1 MQYYSWS
8 QDSELITQ
16 RLDKGLLKRIAKD
29 VLVSC
34 LLLPYLDFF
43 GQLFNDSFQLLEKGK

>member
-1 MQYYSWS
+1 MQYYSES

-16 RLDKGLLKRIAKD
+16 RLDKRLLKRIAKD

-43 GQLFNDSFQLLEKGK
+43 CQLFNDSFQLWEKGK